1 MQSKN
6 FIFILKPIIFM
17 CNIFKVNSTHVLN
30 LTANANLYG
39 IGTSS
44 AMSAV
49 HIPTPVYDRSEFVF
63 HETVLI

>member
-1 MQSKN
+1 
-6 FIFILKPIIFM
+6 M